1 MGYYSVQ
8 RMMLRTG
15 WVKVALLVVCVGAGP
30 QQAPRGGA
38 PIGPLAHWKAD
49 DGAEPKEAADASGN
63 SFKGTYS
70 PGAGASTEVPK
81 TKFANS
87 GSFNLDGK
95 TGMISIPDSPAL
107 RITGDIT
114 IAFWKRKTA
123 QVNDWVRIVGKGN
136 GAQRNFGIWEYPD
149 ASGQIKCQMY
159 GPGGQSVL
167 ELDSPAATP
176 MNQWTHICLTVSVNS
191 AMLYINGALV
201 ANGTRSG
208 EPGTAADP
216 VTFGHAGYHGFF
228 PGQIDD
234 VRIYDRALSMG
245 EVVYI
250 AQGNGSP
257 DAPAGLA
264 ATSGDAQQV
273 ALKWTATATEPPK
286 GTVTYY
292 TLKRSTTQGSGYAT
306 VAWGLTGTTCTD
318 LRPDA
323 KATYYYVV
331 TALNSAGE
339 SVVSNEVAVAP
350 HAP

>member
-1 MGYYSVQ
+1 
-8 RMMLRTG
+8 MMHWAG
-15 WVKVALLVVCVGAGP
+15 WARWAALLLCVGAGP

-49 DGAEPKEAADASGN
+49 DGAEPKEAADATGN
-63 SFKGTYS
+63 GFKGTYS
-70 PGAGASTEVPK
+70 PGATTSTEVPK
-81 TKFANS
+81 TKFANP

-114 IAFWKRKTA
+114 ISFWKRKTA
-123 QVNDWVRIVGKGN
+123 VVNDWVRIVGKGN
-136 GAQRNFGIWEYPD
+136 GGQRNYGIWEYPD

-176 MNQWTHICLTVSVNS
+176 MNAWTHIVLTISVNS
-191 AMLYINGALV
+191 AALYINGALV
-201 ANGTRSG
+201 ANGVRSG
-208 EPGTAADP
+208 EPGVAADP

-234 VRIYDRALSMG
+234 VRIYDRALSTM
-245 EVVYI
+245 EVLYL
-250 AQGNGSP
+250 AEGRGAP
-257 DAPAGLA
+257 EPPAGLA
-264 ATSGDAQQV
+264 ATSADAQQL
-273 ALKWTATATEPPK
+273 ALKWTPTATEPPK
-286 GTVTYY
+286 GTFTYY

-318 LRPDA
+318 LRPDP
-323 KATYYYVV
+323 KATYYYVI

-339 SVVSNEVAVAP
+339 SAVSNEVVVAP